1 MEFRLVLFRSPGGRG
16 VRHVVRDRRLRRHV
30 RAQARCRGVDQLVHL
45 SSPVPRFVD
54 QRMLKIVSE
63 IWLDVSSAL
72 AFAWKLR
79 CAAIRLTSSSVMSTF
94 ELSTAPDISAP
105 SRSEE
110 SRVGKECV
118 STCRSR
124 WVPYP

>member
-54 QRMLKIVSE
+54 QRMLKIVPE

-79 CAAIRLTSSSVMSTF
+79 CAAIRLTSSSVMRSAEHTS
-94 ELSTAPDISAP
+94 ELKSLMRISYA
-105 SRSEE
+105 
-110 SRVGKECV
+110 VFCLKKKHQK
-118 STCRSR
+118 
-124 WVPYP
+124 